1 MATTVKD
8 IIITI
13 TIITN
18 TTQIE
23 QNHSM
28 TIIIDCVKFSKHKS
42 SLTSPLSLNVT
53 CDVFVVDYV
62 CDDDDTAFLFRDD
75 INIVSTYT

>member
-28 TIIIDCVKFSKHKS
+28 TIIIDGVKFSKHKS
-42 SLTSPLSLNVT
+42 SLTSPLSLM
-53 CDVFVVDYV
+53 
-62 CDDDDTAFLFRDD
+62 
-75 INIVSTYT
+75 